1 MTVMDR
7 RRFLGALPAISAGA
21 ACGLALGA
29 GACTGF
35 RYVTAA
41 EAQSRLMVRRDSF
54 EGFPD
59 VLVESTRTPRPIYLR
74 EIDADSYSAVM
85 VRCTHRGC
93 QPEPEAD
100 RLVCPCHGSEFTFQ
114 GVVLQGPAERPLTSF
129 EVTIDGPEISIWLD
143 RRENG

>member
-1 MTVMDR
+1 MDR

-21 ACGLALGA
+21 ACGLTLGA

-35 RYVTAA
+35 RSVRAA
-41 EAQSRLMVRRDSF
+41 ETPSKLVVLRDSF

-59 VLVESTRTPRPIYLR
+59 VMVENTRTRRPIYLR
-74 EIDADSYSAVM
+74 EIDGASYSAVL
-85 VRCTHRGC
+85 VLCTHRGC

-100 RLVCPCHGSEFTFQ
+100 RLVCPCHGSEFTFK
-114 GVVLQGPAERPLTSF
+114 GEVLQGPAERPLTSF
-129 EVTIDGPEISIWLD
+129 EVTVDGPEISIWLD